1 MNIRCVA
8 HCYNLISKDIIQHT
22 FAERMIQRAN
32 RIVQFFKKS
41 HKAAAVLKEKLKQHE
56 ISGGGLRTYVETRW
70 TTVYECVSS
79 IVRLKNCLEE
89 IQDNHPEVI
98 TTLPF

>member
-41 HKAAAVLKEKLKQHE
+41 HKAAAILKEKIRQHE
-56 ISGGGLRTYVETRW
+56 ISGGGLKTYIETRW
-70 TTVYECVSS
+70 TTVHECVSS
-79 IVRLKNCLEE
+79 IV
-89 IQDNHPEVI
+89 
-98 TTLPF
+98 